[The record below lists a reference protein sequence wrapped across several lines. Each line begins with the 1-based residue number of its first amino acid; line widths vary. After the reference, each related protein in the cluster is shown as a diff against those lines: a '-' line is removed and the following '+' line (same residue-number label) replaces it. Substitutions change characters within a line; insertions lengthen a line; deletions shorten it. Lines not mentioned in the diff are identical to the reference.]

1 MVVSPIGVRF
11 DAVAVGAERLQIGET
26 VVVAR
31 NDVVDFG
38 GGVPAMDAAVTV
50 PFQDHAPQR

>member
-11 DAVAVGAERLQIGET
+11 DAVTVGAERLQVGET

-31 NDVVDFG
+31 NDVVDFSS
-38 GGVPAMDAAVTV
+38 GVPAMDAAVAV